1 MSKLFRKTLLIM
13 VLLFGMIA
21 AATSLMSGWLLYT
34 HLTQE
39 FTSKGTAIA
48 KSIADSGVEIL
59 LNRDLS
65 TIQAVVDQFVEIQG
79 VGYVFVTDAEG
90 EIVSHTFI
98 PTIPAEIAGLHES
111 RGVRGET
118 AVKDLQIRGLGEYI
132 DISAPI
138 LAGVGGAVHVGM
150 DKKIIRNEI
159 WAAVAKQQAVVF
171 AIFVLSLV
179 VAYVLVSRISQPLN
193 QLTQYAQRLA
203 TAEFSAPAAMQADI
217 ERLALKSKDEVG
229 KLAESTLFM
238 ERVLEQVIGNL
249 KDTTEELRVSNV
261 KLEEY
266 SQTLEQKV
274 DERTKELKEKNDE
287 LVETLQRLQQ
297 MQQQLVTQE
306 KLASLGALTAGIAHE
321 IKNPLNFVNNFS
333 ALSVDLTK
341 ELQEEIDK
349 QKDKLDADAL
359 DNLQAVVGDL
369 QMNAEKI
376 NQHGKRAD
384 SIVRGMLMHS
394 RGKPGERHPTDLNA
408 LLDEYVNLAYHGM
421 RAQDSTFNVT
431 IEKDYDK
438 SIGVMSVVPQD
449 LSRVF
454 LNIVNNA
461 CYATHEKKRQAGD
474 GFSPTVSVRTK
485 DLGDKIEV
493 RIRDNGLGMP
503 REVREKI
510 FNPFFTT
517 KPTGQ
522 GTGLGLS
529 ISYDIIV
536 QEHRGE
542 LRVETEEGSFAEFI
556 IVLPKNAA

>member
-1 MSKLFRKTLLIM
+1 
-13 VLLFGMIA
+13 
-21 AATSLMSGWLLYT
+21 
-34 HLTQE
+34 
-39 FTSKGTAIA
+39 
-48 KSIADSGVEIL
+48 
-59 LNRDLS
+59 
-65 TIQAVVDQFVEIQG
+65 
-79 VGYVFVTDAEG
+79 
-90 EIVSHTFI
+90 
-98 PTIPAEIAGLHES
+98 
-111 RGVRGET
+111 
-118 AVKDLQIRGLGEYI
+118 VKDLQIRGLGEYI